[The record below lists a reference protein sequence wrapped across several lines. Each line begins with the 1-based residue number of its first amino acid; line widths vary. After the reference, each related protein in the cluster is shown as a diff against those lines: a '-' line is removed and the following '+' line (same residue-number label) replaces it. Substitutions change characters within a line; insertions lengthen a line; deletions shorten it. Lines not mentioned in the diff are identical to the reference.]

1 MQALIRSAWHG
12 NACSHFLSCQI
23 HSHEPWLGPVQLP
36 LTALQGDRLSAA
48 EALQVKCRAAGF
60 LLEKK
65 LVDLTFKSVYCTF
78 LGIFAHPEK

>member
-1 MQALIRSAWHG
+1 MS
-12 NACSHFLSCQI
+12 
-23 HSHEPWLGPVQLP
+23 PWLGPVQLP

-48 EALQVKCRAAGF
+48 EALQLKCRAAGF

-65 LVDLTFKSVYCTF
+65 PVDLTFKSVYCTF